1 MLEEEGEKVSK
12 PEATVPDSVYPF
24 VGSKPLNISNEK
36 SGHFPAVLLTIKLD
50 IMEET
55 SGLCLWQPN
64 WILLIT
70 QQYMSSRVCSDK
82 TEYCQ

>member
-36 SGHFPAVLLTIKLD
+36 SGHFPAVFSARHHERNDHIATACFCFLLGVD
-50 IMEET
+50 VQ
-55 SGLCLWQPN
+55 W
-64 WILLIT
+64 
-70 QQYMSSRVCSDK
+70 
-82 TEYCQ
+82 